1 MTTSMRACVPPILA
15 LSLLATAP
23 ARADDWQRKLD
34 AGEILVYPGRAE
46 SELVL
51 KAVID
56 APPRRV
62 WELVSRCD
70 RYPQTMARVKAARM
84 ISRKGQ
90 EVICEVTV
98 DMPIP
103 FSDLTAVTRA
113 IHEERGDHFA
123 RRWQLLRGDYKVNRG
138 SWELAP
144 FAGQTGRTLVVY
156 HVHAVPNVSV
166 PRWIRDAAQRRSL
179 PDMIRK
185 LRKLAGS

>member
-1 MTTSMRACVPPILA
+1 MRALLPTVLLS
-15 LSLLATAP
+15 LSLLAPTP
-23 ARADDWQRKLD
+23 LRAEDWHGRLD
-34 AGEILVYPGRAE
+34 GGEILVYPGAAE

-51 KAVID
+51 KAVIN

-70 RYPQTMARVKAARM
+70 RYSQTMARVKAARM
-84 ISRKGQ
+84 ISRKGP

-113 IHEERGDHFA
+113 IHEERGGRFA

-144 FAGQTGRTLVVY
+144 FAGNAQRTLVVY

-179 PDMIRK
+179 PDMIKK
-185 LRKLAGS
+185 LRKLAGG